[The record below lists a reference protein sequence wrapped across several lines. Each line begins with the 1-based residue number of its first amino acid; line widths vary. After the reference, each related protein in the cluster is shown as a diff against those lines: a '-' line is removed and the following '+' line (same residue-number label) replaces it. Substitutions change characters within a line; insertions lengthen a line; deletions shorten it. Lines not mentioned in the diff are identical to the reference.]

1 VTRKFFTPRVAVLVI
16 LAAAALPLIGCA
28 RAALAADA
36 EAQRQKA
43 QPCVACHGPDGNSVN
58 PAMPSLAG
66 QPKQFITTQLVMF
79 REGKR
84 KNPQMS
90 PLAANLSNADIN
102 DFGAYFSSQKPAPPT
117 RKTAPD
123 KIAASRRV
131 AEQNHCV
138 ACHGPDLKGQQHIP
152 RLAGQQFDYLRAQL
166 RGFKASTRFDMDGQM
181 TSAAQALSDAD
192 IELLADYL
200 SGLP

>member
-1 VTRKFFTPRVAVLVI
+1 MMTA
-16 LAAAALPLIGCA
+16 AAAALPLLAYA
-28 RAALAADA
+28 RATPAADA
-36 EAQRQKA
+36 VAQRQKS
-43 QPCVACHGPDGNSVN
+43 QTCVACHGPEGNSTN
-58 PAMPSLAG
+58 PAIPSLAG
-66 QPKQFITTQLVMF
+66 QPNQFITTQLVMF
-79 REGKR
+79 REGR
-84 KNPQMS
+84 RRDAQMS
-90 PLAANLSNADIN
+90 PLAANLSDADIN
-102 DFGAYFSSQKPAPPT
+102 DFGTYFSAQKPAPPA

-123 KIAASRRV
+123 KIAASRRL

-138 ACHGPDLKGQQHIP
+138 SCHGPELKGQQHIP
-152 RLAGQQFDYLRAQL
+152 RLAGQQIAYLRAQL

>member
-1 VTRKFFTPRVAVLVI
+1 MI
-16 LAAAALPLIGCA
+16 AAAALAFLACA
-28 RAALAADA
+28 RVALAADA
-36 EAQRQKA
+36 EVQRQKA
-43 QPCVACHGPDGNSVN
+43 QTCVACHGLEGNSVN
-58 PAMPSLAG
+58 PAVPSLAG

-79 REGKR
+79 RQGNR
-84 KNPQMS
+84 KDPQMS
-90 PLAANLSNADIN
+90 PIAANLGNAEID
-102 DFGAYFSSQKPAPPT
+102 DFGNYFSSQKPAPPA

-123 KIAASRRV
+123 KIPASRRL

-138 ACHGPDLKGQQHIP
+138 ACHGPELKGQQHIP
-152 RLAGQQFDYLRAQL
+152 RLAGQQAAYLRTQL